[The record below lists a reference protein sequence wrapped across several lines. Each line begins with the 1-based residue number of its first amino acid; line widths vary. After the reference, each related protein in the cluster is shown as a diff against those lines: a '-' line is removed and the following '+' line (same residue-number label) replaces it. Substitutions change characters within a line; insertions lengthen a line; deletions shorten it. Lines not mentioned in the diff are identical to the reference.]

1 MWHIHTTAIKR
12 NKLPTH
18 WQLEQTSQTLGGAE
32 HKGIHNT
39 GFLSN
44 EFYNRQNK
52 LIVEKIRALVA
63 SVAGAS
69 HGVGRKMTRK
79 GHSRTF
85 WGHRNFLS
93 LNLV

>member
-1 MWHIHTTAIKR
+1 MQPREILAHEHKKTCIKMLIAALCYTKNLEITQMSLNRRMNKLWHIHTTAIKR

-44 EFYNRQNK
+44 E
-52 LIVEKIRALVA
+52 L
-63 SVAGAS
+63 
-69 HGVGRKMTRK
+69 
-79 GHSRTF
+79 
-85 WGHRNFLS
+85 
-93 LNLV
+93 